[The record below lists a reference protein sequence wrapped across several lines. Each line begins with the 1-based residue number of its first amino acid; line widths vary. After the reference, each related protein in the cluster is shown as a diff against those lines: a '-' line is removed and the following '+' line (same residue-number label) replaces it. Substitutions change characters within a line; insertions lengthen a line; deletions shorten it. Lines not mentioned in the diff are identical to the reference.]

1 MGGGTPGRVSL
12 DTEKT
17 KAFCLA
23 ALSWSMSSSVTWDVP
38 CWDVQQLLGLHSC
51 LTLVR
56 TAAPLA
62 AVHCGHLEMADVVVC
77 RLTSVAS
84 CRKS

>member
-1 MGGGTPGRVSL
+1 MPGRVSL

-23 ALSWSMSSSVTWDVP
+23 ALSWPVSSSVTRDVP

-51 LTLVR
+51 LTCVR
-56 TAAPLA
+56 AAAPLA
-62 AVHCGHLEMADVVVC
+62 AVHSGHLEMAGVVI
-77 RLTSVAS
+77 
-84 CRKS
+84 KS